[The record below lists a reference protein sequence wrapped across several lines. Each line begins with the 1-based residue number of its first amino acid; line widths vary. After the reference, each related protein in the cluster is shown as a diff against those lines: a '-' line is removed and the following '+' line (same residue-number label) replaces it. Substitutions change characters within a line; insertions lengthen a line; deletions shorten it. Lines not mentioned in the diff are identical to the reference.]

1 MYLAGKTVVQ
11 KQGEGPTV
19 HNNIKPNFYL
29 RHGMASEC
37 MEWGTQVLLW
47 YFLGPKNPGLFVEG
61 KYSKGSQF
69 LHPVNGACQS
79 N

>member
-1 MYLAGKTVVQ
+1 
-11 KQGEGPTV
+11 
-19 HNNIKPNFYL
+19 
-29 RHGMASEC
+29 MASEC

-47 YFLGPKNPGLFVEG
+47 YFFGRKNTGLFVEG